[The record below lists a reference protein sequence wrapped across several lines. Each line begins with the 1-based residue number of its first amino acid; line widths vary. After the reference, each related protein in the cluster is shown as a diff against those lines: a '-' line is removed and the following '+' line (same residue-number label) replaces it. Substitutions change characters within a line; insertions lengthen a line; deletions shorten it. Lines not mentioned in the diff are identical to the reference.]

1 MTMSEI
7 PSHETHLQDARQNE
21 AQDPVRCAVMTVSDT
36 RTPDTDEGG
45 PLIVS
50 LLEQAACEIVDRQI
64 IPDDAASIG
73 SQLDQ
78 WISNPDIHAILTT
91 GGTGISR
98 RDITV
103 DVVRARLSVELP
115 GFGELFRLLSYEQ
128 VKAAAMLSRAVAGLV
143 IRPSAEGGETF
154 IFTLPGSIN
163 AVETAMTDLI
173 VPQLAHLIWERR
185 K

>member
-1 MTMSEI
+1 MVQKFSKAK
-7 PSHETHLQDARQNE
+7 L
-21 AQDPVRCAVMTVSDT
+21 
-36 RTPDTDEGG
+36 
-45 PLIVS
+45 
-50 LLEQAACEIVDRQI
+50 
-64 IPDDAASIG
+64 
-73 SQLDQ
+73 
-78 WISNPDIHAILTT
+78 
-91 GGTGISR
+91 ISR

-128 VKAAAMLSRAVAGLV
+128 VKASAMLSRAVAGLV
-143 IRPSAEGGETF
+143 IHPLAQGGETF

-173 VPQLAHLIWERR
+173 VPQLSHLVWERR

>member
-1 MTMSEI
+1 M
-7 PSHETHLQDARQNE
+7 
-21 AQDPVRCAVMTVSDT
+21 
-36 RTPDTDEGG
+36 
-45 PLIVS
+45 
-50 LLEQAACEIVDRQI
+50 
-64 IPDDAASIG
+64 
-73 SQLDQ
+73 
-78 WISNPDIHAILTT
+78 
-91 GGTGISR
+91 
-98 RDITV
+98 
-103 DVVRARLSVELP
+103 P

-143 IRPSAEGGETF
+143 IRPLAEGGETF

>member
-1 MTMSEI
+1 MSEI
-7 PSHETHLQDARQNE
+7 PSHETHLRNAERN
-21 AQDPVRCAVMTVSDT
+21 APQDPVRCAVMTISDT
-36 RTPDTDEGG
+36 RTPDTDLGG

-50 LLEQAACEIVDRQI
+50 LLEKASCEIVDRQI
-64 IPDDAASIG
+64 VPDEASAIG
-73 SQLDQ
+73 SRLDQ
-78 WISNPDIHAILTT
+78 WISNPDIHVILTT

-103 DVVRARLSVELP
+103 DIVRARLSVELP
-115 GFGELFRLLSYEQ
+115 GFGELFRLLSYKQ
-128 VKAAAMLSRAVAGLV
+128 VKASAMLSRAVAGLV
-143 IRPSAEGGETF
+143 IRPLAEGGETF

>member
-1 MTMSEI
+1 
-7 PSHETHLQDARQNE
+7 
-21 AQDPVRCAVMTVSDT
+21 MTVSDT
-36 RTPDTDEGG
+36 RTLDTDQSG
-45 PLIVS
+45 PHIVS
-50 LLEQAACEIVDRQI
+50 LLEKAACEIVDRQI
-64 IPDDAASIG
+64 VPDEASAIG

-78 WISNPDIHAILTT
+78 WISNPDIHVILTT

-103 DVVRARLSVELP
+103 DIVRSRLSVELP

-128 VKAAAMLSRAVAGLV
+128 VKASAMLSRALAGLV
-143 IRPSAEGGETF
+143 IRPLADGGETF

-173 VPQLAHLIWERR
+173 VPQLAHLVWERR

>member
-1 MTMSEI
+1 MSEI
-7 PSHETHLQDARQNE
+7 PSHETHLQNAKRN
-21 AQDPVRCAVMTVSDT
+21 APQDPVRCAVMTISDT
-36 RTPDTDEGG
+36 RTQDTDEGG

-50 LLEQAACEIVDRQI
+50 LLEKASCEIVDLQI
-64 IPDDAASIG
+64 IPDEASAIG
-73 SQLDQ
+73 SKLDQ
-78 WISNPDIHAILTT
+78 WISNADIHVILTT
-91 GGTGISR
+91 GGTGIAR

-103 DVVRARLSVELP
+103 DVVRSRLSVELP

-128 VKAAAMLSRAVAGLV
+128 VKASAMLSRAVAGLV
-143 IRPSAEGGETF
+143 IRPLAEGGETF